1 MPAASQFKR
10 CYQSACS
17 WLPQISSSSRR
28 KWLACIAWETPSD
41 LNARAALSEVWE
53 TKLALAKKGA
63 DADLQASVVL
73 ALLRVTRSVHL
84 AVLQSVTLLKLTSQK
99 FFWSVIFEPWDP
111 WESFLLMG
119 SAASVEGAASGG
131 DEATVDSV
139 GPVPQVVLLG
149 VQARVSALELECI
162 VPVEA
167 LAPLKS
173 QLSDAL
179 AACPAGC
186 EIGAEAGE
194 AVRRV
199 AELCI
204 ALAAEAGLTSVGV
217 VELLAEGLSAAASL
231 LSGSGFGAEVMAV
244 LEPLG
249 SALDGFAVQILANLW
264 RLEGPVQPEWSM
276 ERFAKPGIL
285 CFADTTQPFCK
296 HALDLRLYQAL
307 QAVCIWI
314 LALLFRAIGH
324 SPGASNLWEFCNADA
339 LCATILVKG
348 ALSFQRGRRET
359 SCVRVPHDLAQLQ
372 KAILSS
378 ALGLSH
384 PSLVFDGDSC
394 DLGDVGIEERQEQ
407 LLSHCALLAAVASE
421 NELLDSLL
429 SFGWAEAAD
438 LVPVLAA
445 HLAVMA
451 SSTQLVLP
459 HLEDAASNYLRHLK
473 LRSSILWGILL
484 LETSP
489 GRGFLR
495 DCAQLAFHVAPS
507 PEAARSLVS
516 RVKGDALA
524 VAFSCA
530 LLANAGL
537 GPNETAETP
546 ELLSKLSVAMRG
558 QAKAQLEITSF
569 WRKEKAMDKNARDWQ
584 MGTDLANEGS
594 RLWGKMQGY
603 IQGHTPLDTE
613 RHCTDCLFIPLFLAA
628 IVGLCLCIN
637 NAMEKGSFQ
646 RLTSLPDFEG
656 HLCGT
661 GGQGQYVYFCQQG
674 GTLDLQHQIC
684 VPSCPVDSSTQ
695 IFCRGT
701 GTNQPSY
708 ATHPVAGM
716 VCMPAAA
723 EVASQVKHLF
733 DSNPYLKTL
742 FELVEVTF
750 DWEQLIVAAVV
761 ASIVSY
767 LYLFCISLCAS
778 FLVWLCLIALVV
790 LPTCLGLVYVYM
802 SASPEI
808 IVPNSFPAMI
818 TSGDTRNDLTVGL
831 SLCGVGGLLACVAMV
846 KAKTIQAAVVSIEE
860 AADCIRQMPVLAVEP
875 WISVVIKLLFF
886 VPGML
891 GLLMLNVSGDLP
903 SHVDF
908 SQGQPVY
915 SGDPMVAISLVYYF
929 VVFVWIMELLHSV
942 SQFVVM
948 FTAQVWFF
956 RMKGYETSFWA
967 HFTAYD
973 MLLGFVYG
981 LGYHLGSLLY
991 GSFLCTLFRVARIF
1005 ASLLMHASQNSGNPV
1020 AECVAKCFVCC
1031 LSCAEK
1037 LMQYVTSMAYCDIVM
1052 NSTTYCEGAEHA
1064 VQIVSGNAS
1073 QLVAVEGLATMFS
1086 FVGVGVSSA
1095 ATAGICWFL
1104 STTFS
1109 RYSSPVSDHYVPDKQ
1124 TMVICAA
1131 VIGAVMAADD
1141 WLSLF
1146 GLEPKEAEPKK
1157 PEPERC
1163 TGGRMRAPGL
1173 RDLMSD
1179 VPKEFCC
1186 ALDGRLLVDPVRTPG
1201 GHVYE
1206 RSVLAKALA
1215 EGDPRVLSDSPYT
1228 LQDCQRDAGLRA
1240 RIVDW
1245 VRSNHSQSKEKRS
1258 SGFLVLMHRE
1268 SPRVL

>member
-1 MPAASQFKR
+1 M
-10 CYQSACS
+10 
-17 WLPQISSSSRR
+17 W
-28 KWLACIAWETPSD
+28 
-41 LNARAALSEVWE
+41 
-53 TKLALAKKGA
+53 
-63 DADLQASVVL
+63 
-73 ALLRVTRSVHL
+73 
-84 AVLQSVTLLKLTSQK
+84 
-99 FFWSVIFEPWDP
+99 
-111 WESFLLMG
+111 
-119 SAASVEGAASGG
+119 
-131 DEATVDSV
+131 
-139 GPVPQVVLLG
+139 
-149 VQARVSALELECI
+149 
-162 VPVEA
+162 
-167 LAPLKS
+167 
-173 QLSDAL
+173 
-179 AACPAGC
+179 
-186 EIGAEAGE
+186 
-194 AVRRV
+194 
-199 AELCI
+199 
-204 ALAAEAGLTSVGV
+204 
-217 VELLAEGLSAAASL
+217 
-231 LSGSGFGAEVMAV
+231 
-244 LEPLG
+244 
-249 SALDGFAVQILANLW
+249 
-264 RLEGPVQPEWSM
+264 
-276 ERFAKPGIL
+276 
-285 CFADTTQPFCK
+285 
-296 HALDLRLYQAL
+296 
-307 QAVCIWI
+307 
-314 LALLFRAIGH
+314 
-324 SPGASNLWEFCNADA
+324 
-339 LCATILVKG
+339 
-348 ALSFQRGRRET
+348 
-359 SCVRVPHDLAQLQ
+359 
-372 KAILSS
+372 
-378 ALGLSH
+378 
-384 PSLVFDGDSC
+384 
-394 DLGDVGIEERQEQ
+394 
-407 LLSHCALLAAVASE
+407 
-421 NELLDSLL
+421 
-429 SFGWAEAAD
+429 
-438 LVPVLAA
+438 
-445 HLAVMA
+445 
-451 SSTQLVLP
+451 
-459 HLEDAASNYLRHLK
+459 
-473 LRSSILWGILL
+473 
-484 LETSP
+484 TSP
-489 GRGFLR
+489 
-495 DCAQLAFHVAPS
+495 
-507 PEAARSLVS
+507 VS
-516 RVKGDALA
+516 KR
-524 VAFSCA
+524 
-530 LLANAGL
+530 
-537 GPNETAETP
+537 E
-546 ELLSKLSVAMRG
+546 
-558 QAKAQLEITSF
+558 
-569 WRKEKAMDKNARDWQ
+569 AMDKNARDWQ

-637 NAMEKGSFQ
+637 HAMEKGSFE

-716 VCMPAAA
+716 LCMPAAA

-761 ASIVSY
+761 ASVVSY

-903 SHVDF
+903 SQVDF

-973 MLLGFVYG
+973 MLWGFVYG

-1163 TGGRMRAPGL
+1163 TAGGRMRAPGL

-1186 ALDGRLLVDPVRTPG
+1186 ALDGRLLVDPVRAPG

-1228 LQDCQRDAGLRA
+1228 LQDCQRDTGLRA

-1245 VRSNHSQSKEKRS
+1245 VRSTHSQSKEKRI
-1258 SGFLVLMHRE
+1258 SGSLVLMHRG
-1268 SPRVL
+1268 SSCAL

>member
-1 MPAASQFKR
+1 M
-10 CYQSACS
+10 
-17 WLPQISSSSRR
+17 W
-28 KWLACIAWETPSD
+28 
-41 LNARAALSEVWE
+41 
-53 TKLALAKKGA
+53 
-63 DADLQASVVL
+63 
-73 ALLRVTRSVHL
+73 
-84 AVLQSVTLLKLTSQK
+84 
-99 FFWSVIFEPWDP
+99 
-111 WESFLLMG
+111 
-119 SAASVEGAASGG
+119 
-131 DEATVDSV
+131 
-139 GPVPQVVLLG
+139 
-149 VQARVSALELECI
+149 
-162 VPVEA
+162 
-167 LAPLKS
+167 
-173 QLSDAL
+173 
-179 AACPAGC
+179 
-186 EIGAEAGE
+186 
-194 AVRRV
+194 
-199 AELCI
+199 
-204 ALAAEAGLTSVGV
+204 
-217 VELLAEGLSAAASL
+217 
-231 LSGSGFGAEVMAV
+231 
-244 LEPLG
+244 
-249 SALDGFAVQILANLW
+249 
-264 RLEGPVQPEWSM
+264 
-276 ERFAKPGIL
+276 
-285 CFADTTQPFCK
+285 
-296 HALDLRLYQAL
+296 
-307 QAVCIWI
+307 
-314 LALLFRAIGH
+314 
-324 SPGASNLWEFCNADA
+324 
-339 LCATILVKG
+339 
-348 ALSFQRGRRET
+348 
-359 SCVRVPHDLAQLQ
+359 
-372 KAILSS
+372 
-378 ALGLSH
+378 
-384 PSLVFDGDSC
+384 
-394 DLGDVGIEERQEQ
+394 
-407 LLSHCALLAAVASE
+407 
-421 NELLDSLL
+421 
-429 SFGWAEAAD
+429 
-438 LVPVLAA
+438 
-445 HLAVMA
+445 
-451 SSTQLVLP
+451 
-459 HLEDAASNYLRHLK
+459 
-473 LRSSILWGILL
+473 
-484 LETSP
+484 TSP
-489 GRGFLR
+489 
-495 DCAQLAFHVAPS
+495 
-507 PEAARSLVS
+507 VS
-516 RVKGDALA
+516 KR
-524 VAFSCA
+524 
-530 LLANAGL
+530 
-537 GPNETAETP
+537 E
-546 ELLSKLSVAMRG
+546 
-558 QAKAQLEITSF
+558 
-569 WRKEKAMDKNARDWQ
+569 AMDKNARDWQ
-584 MGTDLANEGS
+584 MGSDLANEGS

-628 IVGLCLCIN
+628 IVGLGLCIN
-637 NAMEKGSFQ
+637 HAMEKGSFQ

-661 GGQGQYVYFCQQG
+661 DGQGQYVYFCQQG

-761 ASIVSY
+761 ASVVSY

-903 SHVDF
+903 SQVDF

-915 SGDPMVAISLVYYF
+915 SGDPMVAISLVYYL

-973 MLLGFVYG
+973 MLWGFIYG

-1131 VIGAVMAADD
+1131 VIGAVMAVPFMH
-1141 WLSLF
+1141 LF
-1146 GLEPKEAEPKK
+1146 DTICDTVVYCNA
-1157 PEPERC
+1157 
-1163 TGGRMRAPGL
+1163 T
-1173 RDLMSD
+1173 SS
-1179 VPKEFCC
+1179 F
-1186 ALDGRLLVDPVRTPG
+1186 RLPT
-1201 GHVYE
+1201 
-1206 RSVLAKALA
+1206 
-1215 EGDPRVLSDSPYT
+1215 
-1228 LQDCQRDAGLRA
+1228 
-1240 RIVDW
+1240 W
-1245 VRSNHSQSKEKRS
+1245 QSS
-1258 SGFLVLMHRE
+1258 SGNGGFWGWFTGH
-1268 SPRVL
+1268 